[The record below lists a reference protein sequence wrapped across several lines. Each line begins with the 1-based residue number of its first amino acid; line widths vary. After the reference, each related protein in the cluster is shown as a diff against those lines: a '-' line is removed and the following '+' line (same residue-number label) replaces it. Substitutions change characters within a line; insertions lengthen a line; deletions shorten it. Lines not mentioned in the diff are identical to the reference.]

1 MRGEVEAEIWNSG
14 SGIPRGDFF
23 RGFKIVF
30 AKLRLSYGSRRPG
43 SFRQTRFP
51 HRLYGFHRGGWSSGA
66 GRLGRLCARALQRG
80 GVPLRA
86 FCDGNAQRQGLI
98 QDDVA
103 IISPAEAARRFP
115 QALFVVAIWT
125 GTARETMVERLAY
138 LQQLGCALVTS
149 YAPLVWAHGAAE
161 APFHSFD
168 LPTRTL
174 AAAPLRELAARLADD
189 ASRRV
194 LWVALRQRLLGIF
207 DATAPAAEQYFP
219 GDIVRLSEDEVFV
232 DGGAFDGDTLADFVG
247 RVGERFAH
255 YHAFEPDAANRA
267 RLMARV
273 QGLPAGVRE
282 KITIYP
288 LALHAGSATLSFT
301 DQGGPTSHLGTGGN
315 TSVRGERLDAILAV
329 QRLSFLKL
337 DVEGAERAAL
347 AGAKAGITQHRPQVA
362 ACVYHEPNDLW
373 EIPQLLA
380 ALLPNSRFYLRQHGF
395 DGWETVVYVVPQK

>member
-1 MRGEVEAEIWNSG
+1 VSASDLREIEDLLAE
-14 SGIPRGDFF
+14 PVAAAAERERTTFAEQLRAGDGTVVLF
-23 RGFKIVF
+23 
-30 AKLRLSYGSRRPG
+30 
-43 SFRQTRFP
+43 
-51 HRLYGFHRGGWSSGA
+51 GA
-66 GRLGRLCARALQRG
+66 GRLGQLCARALARA

-86 FCDGNAQRQGLI
+86 FCDGNSRLQGTT
-98 QDDVA
+98 VA
-103 IISPAEAARRFP
+103 GVEVLAPAEAARRFP

-125 GTARETMVERLAY
+125 GTARESMPERVAFLRG
-138 LQQLGCALVTS
+138 LGCAHVTS
-149 YAPLVWAHGAAE
+149 YAPLVWAHGAEE

-174 AAAPLRELAARLADD
+174 EAAAALRELAARLADD

-194 LWVALRQRLLGIF
+194 FLAALRQRLRGIF

-219 GDIVRLSEDEVFV
+219 GDIVRLTEDEVFV

-255 YHAFEPDAANRA
+255 YHAFEPDAANRV
-267 RLMARV
+267 RLMGRLE
-273 QGLPAGVRE
+273 GLPAAVRE
-282 KITIYP
+282 KITIHP
-288 LALHAGSATLSFT
+288 LALHAESATLSFT
-301 DQGGPTSHLGTGGN
+301 DQGGPTSHVGTGGN

-347 AGAKAGITQHRPQVA
+347 AGAKASIIQHRPQVA

-373 EIPQLLA
+373 EIPQRLA

>member
-1 MRGEVEAEIWNSG
+1 MADPVIETNAVQIERLLAEPLASAAQ
-14 SGIPRGDFF
+14 RERETF
-23 RGFKIVF
+23 RHELSRSDGTVVVF
-30 AKLRLSYGSRRPG
+30 
-43 SFRQTRFP
+43 
-51 HRLYGFHRGGWSSGA
+51 GA

-80 GVPLRA
+80 GVPMRA
-86 FCDGNAQRQGLI
+86 FCDGNAQRQGFI
-98 QDDVA
+98 QDGVE

-125 GTARETMVERLAY
+125 GTARETMLERLAY
-138 LQQLGCALVTS
+138 LQQLGCAHVTS
-149 YAPLVWAHGAAE
+149 YAALVWAHGAEE

-174 AAAPLRELAARLADD
+174 AAAAPLRELAARLADD

-194 LWVALRQRLLGIF
+194 LWIALRQRLRGIF
-207 DATAPAAEQYFP
+207 DATAPAADQYFP
-219 GDIVRLSEDEVFV
+219 SDILRLSEDEVVV

-255 YHAFEPDAANRA
+255 YHAFEPDATNRA

-273 QGLPAGVRE
+273 QGLPAGVHE
-282 KITIYP
+282 KITIHP
-288 LALHAGSATLSFT
+288 IALHVESATLSFT
-301 DQGGPTSHLGTGGN
+301 DQGGPTSHLGNGGN
-315 TSVRGERLDAILAV
+315 TSVRGERLDTMLVA

-337 DVEGAERAAL
+337 DVEGAELAAL
-347 AGAKAGITQHRPQVA
+347 AGAKASLTQHRPQVA

-395 DGWETVVYVVPQK
+395 DGWEMVVYVIPGERPPSNALRSA

>member
-1 MRGEVEAEIWNSG
+1 VTIVSASDLREIEDLLAE
-14 SGIPRGDFF
+14 PVAAAAERERTTFAEQLRTGDGAVVLF
-23 RGFKIVF
+23 
-30 AKLRLSYGSRRPG
+30 
-43 SFRQTRFP
+43 
-51 HRLYGFHRGGWSSGA
+51 GA
-66 GRLGRLCARALQRG
+66 GRLGQLCVRALARA

-86 FCDGNAQRQGLI
+86 FCDGNSLLQGTT
-98 QDDVA
+98 VA
-103 IISPAEAARRFP
+103 GVEVLAPADAARRFGG
-115 QALFVVAIWT
+115 ALFVVAIWT
-125 GTARETMVERLAY
+125 GTARESMPERVAFLRG
-138 LQQLGCALVTS
+138 LGCAHVTS
-149 YAPLVWAHGAAE
+149 YAPLVWAHGAEE

-174 AAAPLRELAARLADD
+174 AAAALLRELALRLADD

-194 LWVALRQRLLGIF
+194 FLAALRQRLRGIF
-207 DATAPAAEQYFP
+207 DATAPAAAQYFP
-219 GDIVRLSEDEVFV
+219 ADIVRLSEDEVFV

-255 YHAFEPDAANRA
+255 YHAFEPDAADRV
-267 RLMARV
+267 RLMGRLE
-273 QGLPAGVRE
+273 GLPAAVRE
-282 KITIYP
+282 KITIHP
-288 LALHAGSATLSFT
+288 LALHAESATLSFT
-301 DQGGPTSHLGTGGN
+301 DQGGPTSHVGTGGN

-347 AGAKAGITQHRPQVA
+347 AGAKASITQHRPQVA

-373 EIPQLLA
+373 EIPQRLA

>member
-1 MRGEVEAEIWNSG
+1 MTTVSTSDLREIEDLLAE
-14 SGIPRGDFF
+14 PVAAAAERE
-23 RGFKIVF
+23 RTTF
-30 AKLRLSYGSRRPG
+30 AEQLRTSDGAVVL
-43 SFRQTRFP
+43 F
-51 HRLYGFHRGGWSSGA
+51 GA
-66 GRLGRLCARALQRG
+66 GRLGQLCARALARA

-86 FCDGNAQRQGLI
+86 FCDGSSRLHGTTVEGAEVL
-98 QDDVA
+98 A
-103 IISPAEAARRFP
+103 PAEAARRFP

-125 GTARETMVERLAY
+125 GTARESMLERVAFLRG
-138 LQQLGCALVTS
+138 LGCAHVTS
-149 YAPLVWAHGAAE
+149 YAPLVWAHGAEE

-174 AAAPLRELAARLADD
+174 AAAAPLRELAVRLADD

-194 LWVALRQRLLGIF
+194 FLAALRQRLRGIF
-207 DATAPAAEQYFP
+207 DATAPAAAQYFP
-219 GDIVRLSEDEVFV
+219 ADIVRLSEDEVFV
-232 DGGAFDGDTLADFVG
+232 DGGAFDGDTLVDFLG

-255 YHAFEPDAANRA
+255 YHAFEPDAANRV
-267 RLMARV
+267 RLMGRLE
-273 QGLPAGVRE
+273 GLPAAVRE
-282 KITIYP
+282 KITIHP
-288 LALHAGSATLSFT
+288 LALHAESATLSFT
-301 DQGGPTSHLGTGGN
+301 DQGGPTSHVGTGGN

-347 AGAKAGITQHRPQVA
+347 AGAKASIIQHRPQVA

-373 EIPQLLA
+373 EIPQRLA

>member
-1 MRGEVEAEIWNSG
+1 MTTVTASDLREIEDLLAE
-14 SGIPRGDFF
+14 PVAAAAERE
-23 RGFKIVF
+23 RTTF
-30 AKLRLSYGSRRPG
+30 AEQLRTSDGAVVL
-43 SFRQTRFP
+43 F
-51 HRLYGFHRGGWSSGA
+51 GA
-66 GRLGRLCARALQRG
+66 GRLGQLCARALARA

-86 FCDGNAQRQGLI
+86 FCDGNSRLQGTT
-98 QDDVA
+98 VA
-103 IISPAEAARRFP
+103 GVEVLAPAEAARRFGG
-115 QALFVVAIWT
+115 ALFVVAIWT
-125 GTARETMVERLAY
+125 GTARESMLERVAFLRG
-138 LQQLGCALVTS
+138 LGCAHVTS
-149 YAPLVWAHGAAE
+149 YAPLVWAHGAEE

-174 AAAPLRELAARLADD
+174 AAAAPLRELALRLADD

-194 LWVALRQRLLGIF
+194 FLAALRQRLRGIF

-219 GDIVRLSEDEVFV
+219 ADIVRLSEDEVFV

-255 YHAFEPDAANRA
+255 YHAFEPDAANRV
-267 RLMARV
+267 RLMGRLE
-273 QGLPAGVRE
+273 GLPAAVRE
-282 KITIYP
+282 KITIHP
-288 LALHAGSATLSFT
+288 LALHAESATLSFT
-301 DQGGPTSHLGTGGN
+301 DQGGPTSHVGTGGN

-347 AGAKAGITQHRPQVA
+347 AGAKASITQHRPQVA

-373 EIPQLLA
+373 EIPQRLA

>member
-1 MRGEVEAEIWNSG
+1 VSASDLREIEDLLAE
-14 SGIPRGDFF
+14 PVAAAAERE
-23 RGFKIVF
+23 RTTF
-30 AKLRLSYGSRRPG
+30 AEQLRTSDGAVVL
-43 SFRQTRFP
+43 F
-51 HRLYGFHRGGWSSGA
+51 GA
-66 GRLGRLCARALQRG
+66 GRLGQLCARALARA

-86 FCDGNAQRQGLI
+86 FCDGSSRLHGTTVEGAEVL
-98 QDDVA
+98 A
-103 IISPAEAARRFP
+103 PAEAARRFP

-125 GTARETMVERLAY
+125 GTARESMLERVAFLRG
-138 LQQLGCALVTS
+138 LGCAHVTS
-149 YAPLVWAHGAAE
+149 YAPLVWAHGAEE

-174 AAAPLRELAARLADD
+174 AAAAALRELAARLADD

-194 LWVALRQRLLGIF
+194 FLAALRQRLRGIF
-207 DATAPAAEQYFP
+207 DATAPAAAQYFP
-219 GDIVRLSEDEVFV
+219 GDIIRLSEDEVFV

-255 YHAFEPDAANRA
+255 YHAFEPDAANRV
-267 RLMARV
+267 RLMGRLE
-273 QGLPAGVRE
+273 GLPAAVRE
-282 KITIYP
+282 KITIHP
-288 LALHAGSATLSFT
+288 LALHAESATLSFT
-301 DQGGPTSHLGTGGN
+301 DQGGPTSHVGTGGN

-347 AGAKAGITQHRPQVA
+347 AGAKASIMQHRPQVA

-373 EIPQLLA
+373 EIPQRLA

>member
-1 MRGEVEAEIWNSG
+1 MTTVSTSDLREIEELLAE
-14 SGIPRGDFF
+14 PVAAAAERERTTFAEQLRAGDGTVVLF
-23 RGFKIVF
+23 
-30 AKLRLSYGSRRPG
+30 
-43 SFRQTRFP
+43 
-51 HRLYGFHRGGWSSGA
+51 GA
-66 GRLGRLCARALQRG
+66 GRLGQLCARALARA

-86 FCDGNAQRQGLI
+86 FCDGSSRLHGTTVEGAEVL
-98 QDDVA
+98 A
-103 IISPAEAARRFP
+103 PAEAARRFP

-125 GTARETMVERLAY
+125 GTARESMLERVAFLRG
-138 LQQLGCALVTS
+138 LGCAHVTS
-149 YAPLVWAHGAAE
+149 YAPLVWAHGAEE
-161 APFHSFD
+161 APFHAFD
-168 LPTRTL
+168 LPSRTL
-174 AAAPLRELAARLADD
+174 AAAAPLRALAAHLGDD

-194 LWVALRQRLLGIF
+194 FLAALRQRLRGIF
-207 DATAPAAEQYFP
+207 DATAPAAAQYFP
-219 GDIVRLSEDEVFV
+219 GDIIRLSEDEVFV

-273 QGLPAGVRE
+273 QGLPVGVRD
-282 KITIYP
+282 KITIHP
-288 LALHAGSATLSFT
+288 IALHEESVTLSFT
-301 DQGGPTSHLGTGGN
+301 DQGGPTSHVGTGGN

-347 AGAKAGITQHRPQVA
+347 AGAKASIIQHRPQVA

-373 EIPQLLA
+373 EIPQRLA

>member
-1 MRGEVEAEIWNSG
+1 VSTSDLREIEDLLAE
-14 SGIPRGDFF
+14 PVAAAAERE
-23 RGFKIVF
+23 RTTF
-30 AKLRLSYGSRRPG
+30 AEQLRTSDGAVVL
-43 SFRQTRFP
+43 F
-51 HRLYGFHRGGWSSGA
+51 GA
-66 GRLGRLCARALQRG
+66 GRLGQLCARALARA

-86 FCDGNAQRQGLI
+86 FCDGSSRLHGTTVEGAEVL
-98 QDDVA
+98 A
-103 IISPAEAARRFP
+103 PAEAARRFP

-125 GTARETMVERLAY
+125 GTARESMLERVAFLRG
-138 LQQLGCALVTS
+138 LGCAHVTS
-149 YAPLVWAHGAAE
+149 YAPLVWAHGAEE

-174 AAAPLRELAARLADD
+174 AAAAPLRELAVRLADD

-194 LWVALRQRLLGIF
+194 FLAALRQRLRGIF
-207 DATAPAAEQYFP
+207 DATAPAAAQYFP
-219 GDIVRLSEDEVFV
+219 ADIVRLSEDEVFV
-232 DGGAFDGDTLADFVG
+232 DGGAFDGDTLVDFLG

-255 YHAFEPDAANRA
+255 YHAFEPDAANRV
-267 RLMARV
+267 RLMGRLE
-273 QGLPAGVRE
+273 GLPAAVRE
-282 KITIYP
+282 KITIHP
-288 LALHAGSATLSFT
+288 LALHAESATLSFT
-301 DQGGPTSHLGTGGN
+301 DQGGPTSHVGTGGN

-347 AGAKAGITQHRPQVA
+347 AGAKASIIQHRPQVA

-373 EIPQLLA
+373 EIPQRLA

>member
-1 MRGEVEAEIWNSG
+1 VSASDLREIEDLLAE
-14 SGIPRGDFF
+14 PVAAAAERE
-23 RGFKIVF
+23 RTTF
-30 AKLRLSYGSRRPG
+30 AEQLRTSDGAVVL
-43 SFRQTRFP
+43 F
-51 HRLYGFHRGGWSSGA
+51 GA
-66 GRLGRLCARALQRG
+66 GRLGQLCARALARA

-86 FCDGNAQRQGLI
+86 FCDGSSRLHGTTVEGAEVL
-98 QDDVA
+98 A
-103 IISPAEAARRFP
+103 PAEAARQFP

-125 GTARETMVERLAY
+125 GTARESMLERVAFLRG
-138 LQQLGCALVTS
+138 LGCAHVTS
-149 YAPLVWAHGAAE
+149 YAPLVWAHGAEE
-161 APFHSFD
+161 ASFHSFD

-174 AAAPLRELAARLADD
+174 AAAAPLRELAVRLADD

-194 LWVALRQRLLGIF
+194 FLAALRQRLRGIF
-207 DATAPAAEQYFP
+207 DATAPAAAQYFP
-219 GDIVRLSEDEVFV
+219 ADIVRLSEDEVFV
-232 DGGAFDGDTLADFVG
+232 DGGAFDGDTLVDFLG

-273 QGLPAGVRE
+273 QGLPVGVRD
-282 KITIYP
+282 KITIHP
-288 LALHAGSATLSFT
+288 LALHAESATLSFT
-301 DQGGPTSHLGTGGN
+301 DQGGPTSHVGTGGN

-347 AGAKAGITQHRPQVA
+347 AGAKASIIQHRPQVA

-373 EIPQLLA
+373 EIPQRLA
-380 ALLPNSRFYLRQHGF
+380 ALLPNSRFHLRQHGF

>member
-1 MRGEVEAEIWNSG
+1 VTTVSASDLREIEDLLAE
-14 SGIPRGDFF
+14 PVAAAAERERTTFAEQLRAGDGTVVLF
-23 RGFKIVF
+23 
-30 AKLRLSYGSRRPG
+30 
-43 SFRQTRFP
+43 
-51 HRLYGFHRGGWSSGA
+51 GA
-66 GRLGRLCARALQRG
+66 GRLGQLCARALARA

-86 FCDGNAQRQGLI
+86 FCDGNSRLQGTT
-98 QDDVA
+98 VA
-103 IISPAEAARRFP
+103 GVEVLAPAEAARRFP

-125 GTARETMVERLAY
+125 GTARESMPERVAFLRG
-138 LQQLGCALVTS
+138 LGCAHVTS
-149 YAPLVWAHGAAE
+149 YAPLVWAHGAEE

-174 AAAPLRELAARLADD
+174 EAAAALRELAARLADD

-194 LWVALRQRLLGIF
+194 FLAALRQRLRGIF

-219 GDIVRLSEDEVFV
+219 GDIVRLTEDEVFV

-255 YHAFEPDAANRA
+255 YHAFEPDAANRV
-267 RLMARV
+267 RLMGRLE
-273 QGLPAGVRE
+273 GLPAAVRE
-282 KITIYP
+282 KITIHP
-288 LALHAGSATLSFT
+288 LALHAESATLSFT
-301 DQGGPTSHLGTGGN
+301 DQGGPTSHVGTGGN

-347 AGAKAGITQHRPQVA
+347 AGAKASIIQHRPQVA

-373 EIPQLLA
+373 EIPQRLA

>member
-1 MRGEVEAEIWNSG
+1 VSASDLREIEEFLAE
-14 SGIPRGDFF
+14 PVAAAAERE
-23 RGFKIVF
+23 RTTF
-30 AKLRLSYGSRRPG
+30 AEQLRTSDGAVVL
-43 SFRQTRFP
+43 F
-51 HRLYGFHRGGWSSGA
+51 GA
-66 GRLGRLCARALQRG
+66 GRLGQLCARALARA

-86 FCDGNAQRQGLI
+86 FCDGSSRLHGTTVEGAEVL
-98 QDDVA
+98 A
-103 IISPAEAARRFP
+103 PAEAARRFP

-125 GTARETMVERLAY
+125 GTARESMLERVAFLRG
-138 LQQLGCALVTS
+138 LGCAHVTS
-149 YAPLVWAHGAAE
+149 YAPLVWAHGAEE

-174 AAAPLRELAARLADD
+174 AAAAPLRELAVRLADD

-194 LWVALRQRLLGIF
+194 FLAALRQRLRGIF
-207 DATAPAAEQYFP
+207 DATAPAAAQYFP
-219 GDIVRLSEDEVFV
+219 ADIVRLSEDEVFV
-232 DGGAFDGDTLADFVG
+232 DGGAFDGDTLVDFLG

-273 QGLPAGVRE
+273 QGLPVGVRD
-282 KITIYP
+282 KITIHP
-288 LALHAGSATLSFT
+288 LALHAESATLSFT
-301 DQGGPTSHLGTGGN
+301 DQGGPTSHVGTGGN

-347 AGAKAGITQHRPQVA
+347 AGAKASIIQHRPQVA

-373 EIPQLLA
+373 EIPQRLA

>member
-1 MRGEVEAEIWNSG
+1 MTTVSASDLREIEDLLAE
-14 SGIPRGDFF
+14 PVAAAAERERTTFAEQLRAGDGTVVLF
-23 RGFKIVF
+23 
-30 AKLRLSYGSRRPG
+30 
-43 SFRQTRFP
+43 
-51 HRLYGFHRGGWSSGA
+51 GA
-66 GRLGRLCARALQRG
+66 GRLGQLCARALARA

-86 FCDGNAQRQGLI
+86 FCDGNSRLQGTT
-98 QDDVA
+98 VA
-103 IISPAEAARRFP
+103 GVEVLAPAEAARRFP

-125 GTARETMVERLAY
+125 GTARESMPERVAFLRG
-138 LQQLGCALVTS
+138 LGCAHVTS
-149 YAPLVWAHGAAE
+149 YAPLVWAHGAEE

-174 AAAPLRELAARLADD
+174 EAAAALRELAARLADD

-194 LWVALRQRLLGIF
+194 FLAALRQRLRGIF

-219 GDIVRLSEDEVFV
+219 GDIVRLTEDEVFV

-255 YHAFEPDAANRA
+255 YHAFEPDAANRV
-267 RLMARV
+267 RLMGRLE
-273 QGLPAGVRE
+273 GLPAAVRE
-282 KITIYP
+282 KITIHP
-288 LALHAGSATLSFT
+288 LALHAESATLSFT
-301 DQGGPTSHLGTGGN
+301 DQGGPTSHVGTGGN

-347 AGAKAGITQHRPQVA
+347 AGAKASIIQHRPQVA

-373 EIPQLLA
+373 EIPQRLA

>member
-1 MRGEVEAEIWNSG
+1 MTTVSTSDLREIEELLAE
-14 SGIPRGDFF
+14 PVAAAAERE
-23 RGFKIVF
+23 RTTF
-30 AKLRLSYGSRRPG
+30 AEQLRTSDGAVVL
-43 SFRQTRFP
+43 F
-51 HRLYGFHRGGWSSGA
+51 GA
-66 GRLGRLCARALQRG
+66 GRLGQLCARALARA

-86 FCDGNAQRQGLI
+86 FCDGSSRLHGTTVEGAEVL
-98 QDDVA
+98 A
-103 IISPAEAARRFP
+103 PAEAARRFP

-125 GTARETMVERLAY
+125 GTARESMLERVAFLRG
-138 LQQLGCALVTS
+138 LGCAHVTS
-149 YAPLVWAHGAAE
+149 YAPLVWAHGAEE

-168 LPTRTL
+168 LPARTL
-174 AAAPLRELAARLADD
+174 AAAAPLRELAAHLGDD

-194 LWVALRQRLLGIF
+194 LWTALRQRLHGDF
-207 DATAPAAEQYFP
+207 DAAAPAAEQYFP
-219 GDIVRLSEDEVFV
+219 GDIIRLSEDEVFV

-273 QGLPAGVRE
+273 QGLPVGVRD
-282 KITIYP
+282 KITIHP
-288 LALHAGSATLSFT
+288 LALHAESATLSFT
-301 DQGGPTSHLGTGGN
+301 DQGGPTSHVGTGGN

-347 AGAKAGITQHRPQVA
+347 AGAKASITQHRPQVA

-373 EIPQLLA
+373 EIPQRLA

>member
-1 MRGEVEAEIWNSG
+1 VSASDLREIEDLLAE
-14 SGIPRGDFF
+14 PVAAAAERE
-23 RGFKIVF
+23 RTTF
-30 AKLRLSYGSRRPG
+30 AEQLRTSDGAVVL
-43 SFRQTRFP
+43 F
-51 HRLYGFHRGGWSSGA
+51 GA
-66 GRLGRLCARALQRG
+66 GRLGQLCARALARA

-86 FCDGNAQRQGLI
+86 FCDGSSRLHGTTVEGAEVL
-98 QDDVA
+98 A
-103 IISPAEAARRFP
+103 PAEAARRFP

-125 GTARETMVERLAY
+125 GTARESMLERVAFLRG
-138 LQQLGCALVTS
+138 LGCAHVTS
-149 YAPLVWAHGAAE
+149 YAPLVWAHGAEE

-174 AAAPLRELAARLADD
+174 AAAAPLRELAVRLADD

-194 LWVALRQRLLGIF
+194 FLAALRQRLRGIF
-207 DATAPAAEQYFP
+207 DATAPAAAQYFP
-219 GDIVRLSEDEVFV
+219 ADIVRLSEDEVFV
-232 DGGAFDGDTLADFVG
+232 DGGAFDGDTLVDFLG

-255 YHAFEPDAANRA
+255 YHAFEPDAANRV
-267 RLMARV
+267 RLMGRLE
-273 QGLPAGVRE
+273 GLPAAVRE
-282 KITIYP
+282 KITIHP
-288 LALHAGSATLSFT
+288 LALHAESATLSFT
-301 DQGGPTSHLGTGGN
+301 DQGGPTSHVGTGGN

-347 AGAKAGITQHRPQVA
+347 AGAKASIIQHRPQVA

-373 EIPQLLA
+373 EIPQRLA

>member
-1 MRGEVEAEIWNSG
+1 MTTVSTSDLREIEELLAE
-14 SGIPRGDFF
+14 PVAAAAERERTTFAEQLQTGDGAVVLF
-23 RGFKIVF
+23 
-30 AKLRLSYGSRRPG
+30 
-43 SFRQTRFP
+43 
-51 HRLYGFHRGGWSSGA
+51 GA
-66 GRLGRLCARALQRG
+66 GRLGQLCARALARA

-86 FCDGNAQRQGLI
+86 FCDGSSRLHGTTVEGAEVL
-98 QDDVA
+98 A
-103 IISPAEAARRFP
+103 PAEAARRFP

-125 GTARETMVERLAY
+125 GTARESMPERVAFLRG
-138 LQQLGCALVTS
+138 LGCAHVTS
-149 YAPLVWAHGAAE
+149 YAPLVWAHGAE
-161 APFHSFD
+161 DAPFHSFD

-174 AAAPLRELAARLADD
+174 AAAALLRELALRLADD

-194 LWVALRQRLLGIF
+194 FLAALRQRLRGIF
-207 DATAPAAEQYFP
+207 DATAPAAAQYFP
-219 GDIVRLSEDEVFV
+219 ADIVRLSEDEVFV

-255 YHAFEPDAANRA
+255 YHAFEPDAANRV
-267 RLMARV
+267 RLMGRLE
-273 QGLPAGVRE
+273 GLPAAVRE
-282 KITIYP
+282 KITIHP
-288 LALHAGSATLSFT
+288 LALHAESATLSFT
-301 DQGGPTSHLGTGGN
+301 DQGGPTSHVGTGGN

-347 AGAKAGITQHRPQVA
+347 AGAKASITQHRPQVA

-373 EIPQLLA
+373 EIPQRLA

>member
-1 MRGEVEAEIWNSG
+1 MADPVIETYAVQIERLLAE
-14 SGIPRGDFF
+14 PLAPAAQRERETF
-23 RGFKIVF
+23 RHELSRSDGTVVVF
-30 AKLRLSYGSRRPG
+30 
-43 SFRQTRFP
+43 
-51 HRLYGFHRGGWSSGA
+51 GA
-66 GRLGRLCARALQRG
+66 GRLGRLCGRALQRG

-86 FCDGNAQRQGLI
+86 FCDGNAQRQGVV
-98 QDDVA
+98 QDGVE

-125 GTARETMVERLAY
+125 GTARETMLERLAY
-138 LQQLGCALVTS
+138 LQQLGCAHVTS
-149 YAPLVWAHGAAE
+149 YAALVWAHGAEE

-174 AAAPLRELAARLADD
+174 AAAAPLRELAARLADD

-194 LWVALRQRLLGIF
+194 LWVALRQRLRGIF

-219 GDIVRLSEDEVFV
+219 GDIVLLSEDEVFV

-247 RVGERFAH
+247 RVEGRFAH
-255 YHAFEPDAANRA
+255 YHAFEPDAVNRA

-273 QGLPAGVRE
+273 QGLPTGVRE
-282 KITIYP
+282 KITIHP
-288 LALHAGSATLSFT
+288 VALHAESATLSFT

-315 TSVRGERLDAILAV
+315 TSVRGERLDTMLAD

-337 DVEGAERAAL
+337 DVEGAELSAL
-347 AGAKAGITQHRPQVA
+347 AGAKASLTQHRPQVA

-395 DGWETVVYVVPQK
+395 DGWEMVSYVIPGERAQSNAPRNP

>member
-1 MRGEVEAEIWNSG
+1 MTTVTASDLREIEDLLAE
-14 SGIPRGDFF
+14 PVAAAAERE
-23 RGFKIVF
+23 RTTF
-30 AKLRLSYGSRRPG
+30 AEQLRTSDGAVVL
-43 SFRQTRFP
+43 F
-51 HRLYGFHRGGWSSGA
+51 GA
-66 GRLGRLCARALQRG
+66 GRLGQLCARALARA

-86 FCDGNAQRQGLI
+86 FCDGSSRLHGTTVEGAEVL
-98 QDDVA
+98 A
-103 IISPAEAARRFP
+103 PAEAARRFP

-125 GTARETMVERLAY
+125 GTARESMLERVAFLRG
-138 LQQLGCALVTS
+138 LGCAHVTS
-149 YAPLVWAHGAAE
+149 YAPLVWAHGAEE
-161 APFHSFD
+161 APFHAFD
-168 LPTRTL
+168 LPSRTL
-174 AAAPLRELAARLADD
+174 AAAAPLRALAAHLGDD

-194 LWVALRQRLLGIF
+194 LWTALRQRLHGDF
-207 DATAPAAEQYFP
+207 DAAAPAAEQYFP
-219 GDIVRLSEDEVFV
+219 GDIIRLSEDEVFV

-273 QGLPAGVRE
+273 QGLPVGVRD
-282 KITIYP
+282 KITIHP
-288 LALHAGSATLSFT
+288 LALHAESATLSFT
-301 DQGGPTSHLGTGGN
+301 DQGGPTSHVGTGGN

-347 AGAKAGITQHRPQVA
+347 AGAKASITQHRPQVA

-373 EIPQLLA
+373 EIPQRLA

>member
-1 MRGEVEAEIWNSG
+1 VTTVTASDLREIEDLLAE
-14 SGIPRGDFF
+14 PVAAAAERE
-23 RGFKIVF
+23 RTTF
-30 AKLRLSYGSRRPG
+30 AEQLRTSDGAVVL
-43 SFRQTRFP
+43 F
-51 HRLYGFHRGGWSSGA
+51 GA
-66 GRLGRLCARALQRG
+66 GRLGQLCARALARA

-86 FCDGNAQRQGLI
+86 FCDGSSRLHGTTVEGAEVL
-98 QDDVA
+98 A
-103 IISPAEAARRFP
+103 PAEAARRFP

-125 GTARETMVERLAY
+125 GTARESMLERVAFLRG
-138 LQQLGCALVTS
+138 LGCAHVTS
-149 YAPLVWAHGAAE
+149 YAPLVWAHGAEE
-161 APFHSFD
+161 APFHAFD
-168 LPTRTL
+168 LPSRTL
-174 AAAPLRELAARLADD
+174 AAAAPLRALAAHLGDD

-194 LWVALRQRLLGIF
+194 LWTALRQRLHGDF
-207 DATAPAAEQYFP
+207 DAAAPAAEQYFP
-219 GDIVRLSEDEVFV
+219 GDIIRLSEDEVFV

-273 QGLPAGVRE
+273 QGLPVGVRD
-282 KITIYP
+282 KITIHP
-288 LALHAGSATLSFT
+288 LALHAESATLSFT
-301 DQGGPTSHLGTGGN
+301 DQGGPTSHVGTGGN

-347 AGAKAGITQHRPQVA
+347 AGAKASITQHRPQVA

-373 EIPQLLA
+373 EIPQRLA

>member
-1 MRGEVEAEIWNSG
+1 MTTVSASDLREIEDLLAE
-14 SGIPRGDFF
+14 PVAAAAERE
-23 RGFKIVF
+23 RTTF
-30 AKLRLSYGSRRPG
+30 AEQLRTSDGAVVL
-43 SFRQTRFP
+43 F
-51 HRLYGFHRGGWSSGA
+51 GA
-66 GRLGRLCARALQRG
+66 GRLGQLCARALARA

-86 FCDGNAQRQGLI
+86 FCDGSSRLHGTTVEGAEVL
-98 QDDVA
+98 A
-103 IISPAEAARRFP
+103 PAEAARRFP

-125 GTARETMVERLAY
+125 GTARESMLERVAFLRG
-138 LQQLGCALVTS
+138 LGCAHVTS
-149 YAPLVWAHGAAE
+149 YAPLVWAHGAEE

-174 AAAPLRELAARLADD
+174 AAAAPLRELAVRLADD

-194 LWVALRQRLLGIF
+194 FLAALRQRLRGIF
-207 DATAPAAEQYFP
+207 DATAPAAAQYFP
-219 GDIVRLSEDEVFV
+219 ADIVRLSEDEVFV
-232 DGGAFDGDTLADFVG
+232 DGGAFDGDTLVDFLG

-255 YHAFEPDAANRA
+255 YHAFEPDAANRV
-267 RLMARV
+267 RLMGRLE
-273 QGLPAGVRE
+273 GLPAAVRE
-282 KITIYP
+282 KITIHP
-288 LALHAGSATLSFT
+288 LALHAESATLSFT
-301 DQGGPTSHLGTGGN
+301 DQGGPTSHVGTGGN

-347 AGAKAGITQHRPQVA
+347 AGAKASIIQHRPQVA

-373 EIPQLLA
+373 EIPQRLA

>member
-1 MRGEVEAEIWNSG
+1 VTTVTASDLREIEDLLAE
-14 SGIPRGDFF
+14 PVAAAAERE
-23 RGFKIVF
+23 RTTF
-30 AKLRLSYGSRRPG
+30 AEQLRTSDGAVVL
-43 SFRQTRFP
+43 F
-51 HRLYGFHRGGWSSGA
+51 GA
-66 GRLGRLCARALQRG
+66 GRLGQLCARALARA

-86 FCDGNAQRQGLI
+86 FCDGNSRLQGTT
-98 QDDVA
+98 VA
-103 IISPAEAARRFP
+103 GVEVLAPAEAARRFGG
-115 QALFVVAIWT
+115 ALFVVAIWT
-125 GTARETMVERLAY
+125 GTARESMLERVAFLRG
-138 LQQLGCALVTS
+138 LGCAHVTS
-149 YAPLVWAHGAAE
+149 YAPLVWAHGAEE

-174 AAAPLRELAARLADD
+174 AAAAPLRELALRLADD

-194 LWVALRQRLLGIF
+194 FLAALRQRLRGIF

-219 GDIVRLSEDEVFV
+219 ADIVRLSEDEVFV

-255 YHAFEPDAANRA
+255 YHAFEPDAANRV
-267 RLMARV
+267 RLMGRLE
-273 QGLPAGVRE
+273 GLPAAVRE
-282 KITIYP
+282 KITIHP
-288 LALHAGSATLSFT
+288 LALHAESATLSFT
-301 DQGGPTSHLGTGGN
+301 DQGGPTSHVGTGGN

-347 AGAKAGITQHRPQVA
+347 AGAKASITQHRPQVA

-373 EIPQLLA
+373 EIPQRLA

>member
-1 MRGEVEAEIWNSG
+1 MTTVTASDLREIEDLLAE
-14 SGIPRGDFF
+14 PVAAAAERE
-23 RGFKIVF
+23 RTTF
-30 AKLRLSYGSRRPG
+30 AEQLRTSDGAVVL
-43 SFRQTRFP
+43 F
-51 HRLYGFHRGGWSSGA
+51 GA
-66 GRLGRLCARALQRG
+66 GRLGQLCARALARA

-86 FCDGNAQRQGLI
+86 FCDGSSRLHGTTVEGAEVL
-98 QDDVA
+98 A
-103 IISPAEAARRFP
+103 PAEAARRFP

-125 GTARETMVERLAY
+125 GTARESMLERVAFLRG
-138 LQQLGCALVTS
+138 LGCAHVTS
-149 YAPLVWAHGAAE
+149 YAPLVWAHGAEE
-161 APFHSFD
+161 APFHAFD
-168 LPTRTL
+168 LPSRTL
-174 AAAPLRELAARLADD
+174 AAAAPLRELAVRLADD

-194 LWVALRQRLLGIF
+194 FLAALRQRLRGIF
-207 DATAPAAEQYFP
+207 DATAPAAAQYFP
-219 GDIVRLSEDEVFV
+219 ADIVRLSEDEVFV
-232 DGGAFDGDTLADFVG
+232 DGGAFDGDTLVDFLG

-273 QGLPAGVRE
+273 QGLPVGVRD
-282 KITIYP
+282 KITIHP
-288 LALHAGSATLSFT
+288 LALHAESATLSFT
-301 DQGGPTSHLGTGGN
+301 DQGGPTSHVGTGGN

-347 AGAKAGITQHRPQVA
+347 AGAKASITQHRPQVA

-373 EIPQLLA
+373 EIPQRLA

>member
-1 MRGEVEAEIWNSG
+1 MTTVSASDLREIEEFLAE
-14 SGIPRGDFF
+14 PVAAAAERE
-23 RGFKIVF
+23 RTTF
-30 AKLRLSYGSRRPG
+30 AEQLRTSDGAVVL
-43 SFRQTRFP
+43 F
-51 HRLYGFHRGGWSSGA
+51 GA
-66 GRLGRLCARALQRG
+66 GRLGQLCARALARA

-86 FCDGNAQRQGLI
+86 FCDGSSRLQGTTVEGAEVL
-98 QDDVA
+98 A
-103 IISPAEAARRFP
+103 PAEAARRFP

-125 GTARETMVERLAY
+125 GTARESMLERVAFLRG
-138 LQQLGCALVTS
+138 LGCAHVTS
-149 YAPLVWAHGAAE
+149 YAPLVWAHGAEE

-174 AAAPLRELAARLADD
+174 AAAAPLRELAVRLADD

-194 LWVALRQRLLGIF
+194 FLAALRQRLRGIF
-207 DATAPAAEQYFP
+207 DATAPAAAQYFP
-219 GDIVRLSEDEVFV
+219 ADIVRLSEDEVFV
-232 DGGAFDGDTLADFVG
+232 DGGAFDGDTLVDFLG

-273 QGLPAGVRE
+273 QGLPVGVRD
-282 KITIYP
+282 KITIHP
-288 LALHAGSATLSFT
+288 LALHAESATLSFT
-301 DQGGPTSHLGTGGN
+301 DQGGPTSHVGTGGN

-347 AGAKAGITQHRPQVA
+347 AGAKASIIQHRPQVA

-373 EIPQLLA
+373 EIPQRLA

>member
-1 MRGEVEAEIWNSG
+1 MTTVSASDLREIEDLLAE
-14 SGIPRGDFF
+14 PVAAAAKRERTTFAEQLRAGDGTVVLF
-23 RGFKIVF
+23 
-30 AKLRLSYGSRRPG
+30 
-43 SFRQTRFP
+43 
-51 HRLYGFHRGGWSSGA
+51 GA
-66 GRLGRLCARALQRG
+66 GRLGQLCARALARA

-86 FCDGNAQRQGLI
+86 FCDGSSRLHGTTVEGAEVL
-98 QDDVA
+98 A
-103 IISPAEAARRFP
+103 PAEAARRFP

-125 GTARETMVERLAY
+125 GTARETMLERLAY
-138 LQQLGCALVTS
+138 LQQLGCAHVTS
-149 YAPLVWAHGAAE
+149 YAPLVWAHGAEE

-174 AAAPLRELAARLADD
+174 EAAAPLRELAARLADD

-194 LWVALRQRLLGIF
+194 LWTALRQRLHGDF
-207 DATAPAAEQYFP
+207 DATAPAAAQYFP
-219 GDIVRLSEDEVFV
+219 ADIVRLSEDEVFV

-255 YHAFEPDAANRA
+255 YHAFEPDAANRV
-267 RLMARV
+267 RLMGRLE
-273 QGLPAGVRE
+273 GLPAAVRE
-282 KITIYP
+282 KITIHP
-288 LALHAGSATLSFT
+288 LALHAESATLSFT
-301 DQGGPTSHLGTGGN
+301 DQGGPTSHVGTGGN

-347 AGAKAGITQHRPQVA
+347 AGAKASITQHRPQVA

-373 EIPQLLA
+373 EIPQRLA

>member
-1 MRGEVEAEIWNSG
+1 VSASDLREIEEFLAE
-14 SGIPRGDFF
+14 PVAAAAERE
-23 RGFKIVF
+23 RTTF
-30 AKLRLSYGSRRPG
+30 AEQLRTSDGAVVL
-43 SFRQTRFP
+43 F
-51 HRLYGFHRGGWSSGA
+51 GA
-66 GRLGRLCARALQRG
+66 GRLGQLCARALARA

-86 FCDGNAQRQGLI
+86 FCDGSSRLQGTTVEGAEVL
-98 QDDVA
+98 A
-103 IISPAEAARRFP
+103 PAEAARRFP

-125 GTARETMVERLAY
+125 GTARESMLERVAFLRG
-138 LQQLGCALVTS
+138 LGCAHVTS
-149 YAPLVWAHGAAE
+149 YAPLVWAHGAEE

-174 AAAPLRELAARLADD
+174 AAAAPLRELAVRLADD

-194 LWVALRQRLLGIF
+194 FLAALRQRLRGIF
-207 DATAPAAEQYFP
+207 DATAPAAAQYFP
-219 GDIVRLSEDEVFV
+219 ADIVRLSEDEVFV
-232 DGGAFDGDTLADFVG
+232 DGGAFDGDTLVDFLG

-273 QGLPAGVRE
+273 QGLPVGVRD
-282 KITIYP
+282 KITIHP
-288 LALHAGSATLSFT
+288 LALHAESATLSFT
-301 DQGGPTSHLGTGGN
+301 DQGGPTSHVGTGGN

-347 AGAKAGITQHRPQVA
+347 AGAKASIIQHRPQVA

-373 EIPQLLA
+373 EIPQRLA

>member
-1 MRGEVEAEIWNSG
+1 MADPVIESYAVQIERLLAEPLASAAQ
-14 SGIPRGDFF
+14 RERETF
-23 RGFKIVF
+23 RHELSRTDGTVVVF
-30 AKLRLSYGSRRPG
+30 
-43 SFRQTRFP
+43 
-51 HRLYGFHRGGWSSGA
+51 GA

-86 FCDGNAQRQGLI
+86 FCDGNAQRQGVI
-98 QDDVA
+98 QDGVA
-103 IISPAEAARRFP
+103 IIAPVEAARRFP

-138 LQQLGCALVTS
+138 LQQLGCAHVTS
-149 YAPLVWAHGAAE
+149 YAPLVWAHGAEE

-174 AAAPLRELAARLADD
+174 AAAAPLRELAARLADD

-219 GDIVRLSEDEVFV
+219 GDIVRLTEDEVFV

-267 RLMARV
+267 RLMGRV
-273 QGLPAGVRE
+273 QGLPAAVRA
-282 KITIYP
+282 KITIHP
-288 LALHAGSATLSFT
+288 IALHAESSTLSFT

-315 TSVRGERLDAILAV
+315 ISVRGERLDAILAA

-337 DVEGAERAAL
+337 DVEGAERASL
-347 AGAKAGITQHRPQVA
+347 AGAKASLTQHRPQVA
-362 ACVYHEPNDLW
+362 ACVYHEPSDLW

-380 ALLPNSRFYLRQHGF
+380 ALLPNSRFYLRPHGF

>member
-1 MRGEVEAEIWNSG
+1 MTTVSTSDLREIEELLAE
-14 SGIPRGDFF
+14 PVAAAAERERTTFAEQLRAGDGTVVLF
-23 RGFKIVF
+23 
-30 AKLRLSYGSRRPG
+30 
-43 SFRQTRFP
+43 
-51 HRLYGFHRGGWSSGA
+51 GA
-66 GRLGRLCARALQRG
+66 GRLGQLCARALARA

-86 FCDGNAQRQGLI
+86 FCDGSSRLHGTTVEGAEVL
-98 QDDVA
+98 A
-103 IISPAEAARRFP
+103 PAEAARRFP

-125 GTARETMVERLAY
+125 GTARESMLERVAFLRG
-138 LQQLGCALVTS
+138 LGCAHVTS
-149 YAPLVWAHGAAE
+149 YAPLVWAHGAEE

-174 AAAPLRELAARLADD
+174 AEAAPLRELAVRLADD

-194 LWVALRQRLLGIF
+194 LWVALRQRLHGDF
-207 DATAPAAEQYFP
+207 DAAAPAAEQYFP

-232 DGGAFDGDTLADFVG
+232 DGGAFDGDTLVDFLG

-273 QGLPAGVRE
+273 QGLPVGVRD
-282 KITIYP
+282 KITIHP
-288 LALHAGSATLSFT
+288 LALHAESATLSFT
-301 DQGGPTSHLGTGGN
+301 DQGGPTSHVGTGGN

-347 AGAKAGITQHRPQVA
+347 AGAKASIIQHRPQVA

-373 EIPQLLA
+373 EIPQRLA

>member
-1 MRGEVEAEIWNSG
+1 VSASDLREIEDLLAE
-14 SGIPRGDFF
+14 PVAAAAERE
-23 RGFKIVF
+23 RTTF
-30 AKLRLSYGSRRPG
+30 AEQLRTSDGAVVL
-43 SFRQTRFP
+43 F
-51 HRLYGFHRGGWSSGA
+51 GA
-66 GRLGRLCARALQRG
+66 GRLGQLCARALARA

-86 FCDGNAQRQGLI
+86 FCDGSSRLHGTTVEGAEVL
-98 QDDVA
+98 A
-103 IISPAEAARRFP
+103 PAEAARRFP

-125 GTARETMVERLAY
+125 GTARESMLERVAFLRG
-138 LQQLGCALVTS
+138 LGCAHVTS
-149 YAPLVWAHGAAE
+149 YAPLVWAHGAEE
-161 APFHSFD
+161 ASFHSFD

-174 AAAPLRELAARLADD
+174 AAAAPLRELAVRLADD

-194 LWVALRQRLLGIF
+194 FLAALRQRLRGIF
-207 DATAPAAEQYFP
+207 DATAPAAAQYFP
-219 GDIVRLSEDEVFV
+219 GDIIRLSEDEVFV

-273 QGLPAGVRE
+273 QGLPVGVRD
-282 KITIYP
+282 KITIHP
-288 LALHAGSATLSFT
+288 LALHAESATLSFT
-301 DQGGPTSHLGTGGN
+301 DQGGPTSHVGTGGN

-347 AGAKAGITQHRPQVA
+347 AGAKASITQHRPQVA

-373 EIPQLLA
+373 EIPQRLA